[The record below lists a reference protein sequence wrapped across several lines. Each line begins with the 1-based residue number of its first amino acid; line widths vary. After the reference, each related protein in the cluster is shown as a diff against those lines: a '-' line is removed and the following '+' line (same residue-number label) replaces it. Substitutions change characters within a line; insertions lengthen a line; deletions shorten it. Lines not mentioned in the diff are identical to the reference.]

1 MSAAHGK
8 SAQPA
13 ASTRHSVQA
22 GALLAFVAGIV
33 FAFGLVISGMTQP
46 VKVQAFLDFS
56 GMVDGAFPGRWDP
69 TLAFVM
75 GGAVVVSLLA
85 YHFTPRPGASVCPP
99 PARLIAV
106 WCWVRLCLG
115 WDGVWQGIAPARH
128 WLLCSR
134 AAGMPCGFAAPCWWA
149 WGVRGCGCAV
159 PLRDDPA
166 GCAAYCSGPVKS

>member
-8 SAQPA
+8 SARPA

-85 YHFTPRPGASVCPP
+85 YHFTPRPGRTPWLAGGFSLPTARSVDRRLVLGAALFGVGWGLAGYCPGP
-99 PARLIAV
+99 ALAVVLTGGWDALWFCGPMLVGMGGARL
-106 WCWVRLCLG
+106 WMR
-115 WDGVWQGIAPARH
+115 
-128 WLLCSR
+128 R
-134 AAGMPCGFAAPCWWA
+134 AAA
-149 WGVRGCGCAV
+149 
-159 PLRDDPA
+159 
-166 GCAAYCSGPVKS
+166 